1 VRSFKWETGISA
13 QGIFGPVRNE
23 CEGEDVPILSSKK
36 ILVGPKIPWA
46 EIHVT
51 QATVSFTRT
60 SYFKVVKFYRFEKSA
75 TLVGLV
81 WTACQARPES

>member
-36 ILVGPKIPWA
+36 ILVRPKVRA
-46 EIHVT
+46 EN
-51 QATVSFTRT
+51 SLGRN
-60 SYFKVVKFYRFEKSA
+60 SCNPFK
-75 TLVGLV
+75 
-81 WTACQARPES
+81 